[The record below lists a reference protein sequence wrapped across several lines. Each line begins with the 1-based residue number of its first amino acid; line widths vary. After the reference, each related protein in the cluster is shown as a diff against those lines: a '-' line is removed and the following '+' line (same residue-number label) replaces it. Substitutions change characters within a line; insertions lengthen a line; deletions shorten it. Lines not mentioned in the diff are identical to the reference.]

1 MACNESSVEDVPEGQ
16 VLESGWEE
24 LGMDDQWAAR
34 VATDM
39 ADDDNPAL
47 PIDFYK
53 VSYAPFTCRL
63 QTKLDLRVGCVSC
76 SHIEMSVKDVVLKY
90 IEDTAPRELNSLIHK
105 DMTAGCTI
113 TN

>member
-1 MACNESSVEDVPEGQ
+1 MPEGE

-39 ADDDNPAL
+39 ADEDNPTL

-53 VSYAPFTCRL
+53 VWYRFSRVTA
-63 QTKLDLRVGCVSC
+63 QTAVLYLWAGCV
-76 SHIEMSVKDVVLKY
+76 VDADVGLWQDEC
-90 IEDTAPRELNSLIHK
+90 IWELN
-105 DMTAGCTI
+105 
-113 TN
+113 

>member
-1 MACNESSVEDVPEGQ
+1 MMWRDAVEAVPEGE

-53 VSYAPFTCRL
+53 VSGCKCCKCAFRQNRVRSIYRRTCAL
-63 QTKLDLRVGCVSC
+63 FWACLS
-76 SHIEMSVKDVVLKY
+76 
-90 IEDTAPRELNSLIHK
+90 
-105 DMTAGCTI
+105 
-113 TN
+113 

>member
-1 MACNESSVEDVPEGQ
+1 MAWAVEAVPEGE

-47 PIDFYK
+47 PVDFYK
-53 VSYAPFTCRL
+53 V
-63 QTKLDLRVGCVSC
+63 
-76 SHIEMSVKDVVLKY
+76 I
-90 IEDTAPRELNSLIHK
+90 
-105 DMTAGCTI
+105 
-113 TN
+113 